1 MTSSSGNA
9 NTTLHNWLYG
19 GHDTFKVGK
28 HGGAESRPWKDGTT
42 VISGQRQWSAIF
54 DKPHK
59 CVFVCVF
66 SLNVLFLT
74 RGSWVE
80 AFKPD
85 HSPPL
90 TFHLTPP
97 VITSLRT
104 SSSSSPCLLPLK
116 SVWNVNGYSRG
127 KHPTPHSAHTVCS
140 LKFTLFWVPVALF
153 SDVTLKMIS
162 MRVLGACFLALH
174 KL

>member
-1 MTSSSGNA
+1 MTSLLGNT

-28 HGGAESRPWKDGTT
+28 HGGAESRSWKDRTT
-42 VISGQRQWSAIF
+42 VTSGQRQWSAIF
-54 DKPHK
+54 DKPHIV
-59 CVFVCVF
+59 CLCVCVF
-66 SLNVLFLT
+66 SLNVLFMT

-104 SSSSSPCLLPLK
+104 SSSSSSFPCLLPLK

-127 KHPTPHSAHTVCS
+127 KYPTPHTAHTVCS
-140 LKFTLFWVPVALF
+140 LKCTLLWVPVALF
-153 SDVTLKMIS
+153 SDVTLKMMNMQVS
-162 MRVLGACFLALH
+162 DACFLA
-174 KL
+174 

>member
-1 MTSSSGNA
+1 MLLSPGP
-9 NTTLHNWLYG
+9 G
-19 GHDTFKVGK
+19 RM
-28 HGGAESRPWKDGTT
+28 E
-42 VISGQRQWSAIF
+42 QQWPVVNVSVQPSLTNHTQF
-54 DKPHK
+54 
-59 CVFVCVF
+59 VFVCMCVCVF
-66 SLNVLFLT
+66 SLNVLFMA

-90 TFHLTPP
+90 TFYLTPP

-104 SSSSSPCLLPLK
+104 SSSSTSLPCLLPLK

-127 KHPTPHSAHTVCS
+127 KYPTPHSPHTVCS

-153 SDVTLKMIS
+153 SDVTLKILNMQ
-162 MRVLGACFLALH
+162 VLGACFLAPH